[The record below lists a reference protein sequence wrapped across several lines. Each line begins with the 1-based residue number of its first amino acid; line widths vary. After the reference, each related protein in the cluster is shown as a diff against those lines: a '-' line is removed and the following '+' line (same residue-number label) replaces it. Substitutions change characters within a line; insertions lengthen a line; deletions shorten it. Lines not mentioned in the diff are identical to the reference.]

1 MKIDSLLI
9 KTSRFFLFTFHLFII
24 FNGVDFNERFSLPQG
39 TIGLLMVLNLVLFL
53 ASYLFESKVTY
64 SFIYKSIM
72 LFCTLISLTF
82 VGAYFSGDIS
92 ISTLSFVF
100 TYGLLFICISIVC
113 RFDYKDTYKYHNFIE
128 VLVSFNILALCVFIV
143 GVYFDINVRLFPE
156 PWLYDLMLRFSG
168 TFNEPSYMGYFSV
181 VLLIYF
187 WSIRSFKYSFVCL
200 VFLLL
205 SRSKLII
212 AILPLV
218 VIFFIVNIFSRKEI
232 GVKFFVISIFA
243 ILLFVFSLN
252 LNSEMVF
259 SLISERIDFFETK
272 TFATRFFFPLNVLE
286 HLVNYPIGSG
296 LFGYKET
303 LKPMLAVFVSSNYG
317 LDTSE
322 LHEYLLESN
331 SVSFA
336 PKDVFSFFLLSFGIP
351 GLVFYMYFWLILLT
365 KVCKGDRS

>member
-1 MKIDSLLI
+1 M
-9 KTSRFFLFTFHLFII
+9 
-24 FNGVDFNERFSLPQG
+24 
-39 TIGLLMVLNLVLFL
+39 
-53 ASYLFESKVTY
+53 
-64 SFIYKSIM
+64 
-72 LFCTLISLTF
+72 
-82 VGAYFSGDIS
+82 
-92 ISTLSFVF
+92 
-100 TYGLLFICISIVC
+100 
-113 RFDYKDTYKYHNFIE
+113 
-128 VLVSFNILALCVFIV
+128 
-143 GVYFDINVRLFPE
+143 
-156 PWLYDLMLRFSG
+156 
-168 TFNEPSYMGYFSV
+168 
-181 VLLIYF
+181 
-187 WSIRSFKYSFVCL
+187 
-200 VFLLL
+200 
-205 SRSKLII
+205 II